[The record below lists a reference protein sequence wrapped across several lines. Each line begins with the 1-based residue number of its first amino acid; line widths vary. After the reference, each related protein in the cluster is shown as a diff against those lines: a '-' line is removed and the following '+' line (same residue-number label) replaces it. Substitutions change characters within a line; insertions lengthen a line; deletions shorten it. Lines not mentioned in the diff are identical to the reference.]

1 MKTALVTGASRGI
14 GAGIAKRL
22 AQDGVQVIVNYSR
35 SAEAAAQV
43 VASITEQ
50 GGNAFAIRADIADL
64 EQIRALFAQTEERF
78 GALDILVNNAG
89 IVTPNGIA
97 AIMPEEYEQQFA
109 LNVRGVLFATQEA
122 AKRMTNGGRI
132 INVTSG
138 AATACPPN
146 MGVYNASKAAVDAF
160 TRTFAVELGSRQITV
175 NSVAPGT
182 TESEMLHGLMPDD
195 ALPGI
200 LASTPLG
207 RLGTPEDIA
216 DVVAFLASEQARWI
230 TGQVIGVSG
239 GLK

>member
-1 MKTALVTGASRGI
+1 MKTAIVTGASRGI
-14 GAGIAKRL
+14 GSGIAKRL
-22 AQDGVQVIVNYSR
+22 AQDGVQVVVNYSR
-35 SAEAAAQV
+35 SAEAAKQV
-43 VASITEQ
+43 VTSIMEQ
-50 GGNAFAIRADIADL
+50 GGTAFAIQADAADL
-64 EQIRALFAQTEERF
+64 EQIRVLFTQTEERF

-89 IVTPNGIA
+89 IVTPNGIT
-97 AIMPEEYEQQFA
+97 AITPEEYEQQFA

-122 AKRMTNGGRI
+122 ARRMSNGGRI
-132 INVTSG
+132 INITSG
-138 AATACPPN
+138 AATACPPM

-160 TRTFAVELGSRQITV
+160 TKTFAVELGSRQITV

-182 TESEMLHGLMPDD
+182 TESEMLRGLMPDD